1 MLSYSYININRMEPC
16 GTEGTAGMKRIR
28 ARLSAQEGFSL
39 VELIV
44 VIAILA
50 ILAAVAVPVYS
61 GYVKKANDAAVTT
74 ELVSIL
80 TAAQAANATNADA
93 LKTITVD
100 PIANSDDA
108 DVKFD
113 ANVVSDTFYASFI
126 SLYGGKLA
134 ADGITISG
142 FGETLRSS
150 ASYTGGATWSSDG
163 GWVGE
168 TTVDPTPTPTS

>member
-1 MLSYSYININRMEPC
+1 MLSYSYINRMEPR

-74 ELVSIL
+74 ELSAIL

-93 LKTITVD
+93 LETIT
-100 PIANSDDA
+100 ITISDTDFNAA

-126 SLYGGKLA
+126 SLYGGTLTT
-134 ADGITISG
+134 DGITISG
-142 FGETLRSS
+142 FGETLSNS
-150 ASYTGGATWSSDG
+150 ASYTGGATWTPDD

-168 TTVDPTPTPTS
+168 TTVAPTPTS

>member
-1 MLSYSYININRMEPC
+1 
-16 GTEGTAGMKRIR
+16 MKRIR

-74 ELVSIL
+74 ELSAIL
-80 TAAQAANATNADA
+80 TAAQAANATNANA
-93 LKTITVD
+93 LTKISIDEKGDITFAFD
-100 PIANSDDA
+100 NAATPSD
-108 DVKFD
+108 FD
-113 ANVVSDTFYASFI
+113 DNFS
-126 SLYGGKLA
+126 SLYDEVNL
-134 ADGITISG
+134 
-142 FGETLRSS
+142 ETLLGNS

-163 GWVGE
+163 G
-168 TTVDPTPTPTS
+168 

>member
-1 MLSYSYININRMEPC
+1 
-16 GTEGTAGMKRIR
+16 MKRIR

-80 TAAQAANATNADA
+80 TAAQAANATNANA
-93 LKTITVD
+93 LTKISIDEKGNITFAFD
-100 PIANSDDA
+100 NTDKPSD
-108 DVKFD
+108 FD
-113 ANVVSDTFYASFI
+113 GNFS
-126 SLYGGKLA
+126 SLYDEGNL
-134 ADGITISG
+134 
-142 FGETLRSS
+142 ETLLGNS
-150 ASYTGGATWSSDG
+150 ASYTGGATWTPDK
-163 GWVGE
+163 GWEGI
-168 TTVDPTPTPTS
+168 PASTS

>member
-1 MLSYSYININRMEPC
+1 MLSYSYINRMEPC

-74 ELVSIL
+74 ELSAIL

-93 LKTITVD
+93 LKTIT
-100 PIANSDDA
+100 ITISDKDA
-108 DVKFD
+108 
-113 ANVVSDTFYASFI
+113 VVEVAVGSGSVSETFYDDFASVY
-126 SLYGGKLA
+126 SGSTSA
-134 ADGITISG
+134 NNSITISG
-142 FGETLRSS
+142 FGETLRNS
-150 ASYTGGATWSSDG
+150 ASYTNGATWTSDD
-163 GWVGE
+163 GWKAA
-168 TTVDPTPTPTS
+168 TS

>member
-1 MLSYSYININRMEPC
+1 MLSYSYINRMEPC

-74 ELVSIL
+74 ELSAIL
-80 TAAQAANATNADA
+80 TAAQAANATNANA
-93 LKTITVD
+93 LETIT
-100 PIANSDDA
+100 
-108 DVKFD
+108 
-113 ANVVSDTFYASFI
+113 
-126 SLYGGKLA
+126 
-134 ADGITISG
+134 ITISG
-142 FGETLRSS
+142 KNAVVNVEDVNGSVSETFYDDFASVYSGSTSADHSITISGLGETLSNS
-150 ASYTGGATWSSDG
+150 ASYTNGATWTSDK
-163 GWVGE
+163 GWEGI
-168 TTVDPTPTPTS
+168 PASTS

>member
-1 MLSYSYININRMEPC
+1 
-16 GTEGTAGMKRIR
+16 MKRIR

-74 ELVSIL
+74 ELSAIL
-80 TAAQAANATNADA
+80 TAAQAANATNANA

-100 PIANSDDA
+100 PITNSDDA
-108 DVKFD
+108 NVKFEFNGS
-113 ANVVSDTFYASFI
+113 ALETFCDDFASVY
-126 SLYGGKLA
+126 SGSTSKN
-134 ADGITISG
+134 DSITISG
-142 FGETLRSS
+142 FGETLSNS
-150 ASYTGGATWSSDG
+150 ASYTNGARWTSDK
-163 GWVGE
+163 GWEGI
-168 TTVDPTPTPTS
+168 PAS

>member
-1 MLSYSYININRMEPC
+1 MLSYSYINRMELC

-80 TAAQAANATNADA
+80 TAAQAANATNANALTEISIDVNGDIEFVFYNSTAEPSNFDDNFSTLYDDA
-93 LKTITVD
+93 NLKTLLG
-100 PIANSDDA
+100 N
-108 DVKFD
+108 
-113 ANVVSDTFYASFI
+113 
-126 SLYGGKLA
+126 
-134 ADGITISG
+134 
-142 FGETLRSS
+142 S
-150 ASYTGGATWSSDG
+150 ASYTNGARWTPDG

-168 TTVDPTPTPTS
+168 TTVDPTSTPTS

>member
-1 MLSYSYININRMEPC
+1 M
-16 GTEGTAGMKRIR
+16 AGMKRIR

-80 TAAQAANATNADA
+80 TAAQAANATNANA
-93 LKTITVD
+93 LETITVD
-100 PIANSDDA
+100 PITNSDDA
-108 DVKFD
+108 NVKFEFNGS
-113 ANVVSDTFYASFI
+113 ALDTFYASFV
-126 SLYGGKLA
+126 SLYGDTAEIDLSGNS
-134 ADGITISG
+134 ITISG
-142 FGETLRSS
+142 FGETLSSS
-150 ASYTGGATWSSDG
+150 ASYTNGATGSSDD
-163 GWVGE
+163 GWKAA
-168 TTVDPTPTPTS
+168 TS

>member
-1 MLSYSYININRMEPC
+1 MLSYSYINRMEPC

-100 PIANSDDA
+100 PITNSDDA
-108 DVKFD
+108 DVKFVFNGS
-113 ANVVSDTFYASFI
+113 ALDTFYASFI
-126 SLYGGKLA
+126 SLYGGTLTT
-134 ADGITISG
+134 DGITISG
-142 FGETLRSS
+142 FGETLSNS
-150 ASYTGGATWSSDG
+150 ASYTNGARWTSDK
-163 GWVGE
+163 GWEGI
-168 TTVDPTPTPTS
+168 PAS